1 MDQVENQANAVAEN
15 VSNQISK
22 VTSISFKDFVSSNS
36 LISKIAFTLLVM
48 FIFFLLLKFSITFIP
63 ILFKESSSPYI
74 FNGTI
79 EGSHSVV
86 VPQDPKYD
94 NAIPILR
101 SVNEKNGIEFSWSL
115 WMFLDDNAISN
126 NEGYIHIFHKGDSHT
141 TGDFHKIAAP
151 GLYLD
156 GQNNNLLVT
165 MNTHNTDD
173 TTNTDD
179 KLEKIEV
186 SGVPMNKWVNIIIRV
201 KNRRVDVYI
210 NGTIKR
216 SVELDDVPKQNY
228 GEIFIAQNTSPSLQ
242 GSKLSNL
249 RYHDYAL
256 NVYDIQKLV
265 QSGPNRK
272 LITSSAMTD
281 NSSSYLAFDWYY
293 NNL

>member
-48 FIFFLLLKFSITFIP
+48 FIFFLLLKFSILFIP
-63 ILFKESSSPYI
+63 RLFKESNSPYI

-101 SVNEKNGIEFSWSL
+101 SVNEKHGIEFSWSL
-115 WMFLDDNAISN
+115 WMFLDDNTISSGDTN
-126 NEGYIHIFHKGDSHT
+126 IHIFHKGDSYIN
-141 TGDFHKIAAP
+141 GNLHKIAAP
-151 GLYLD
+151 GLYL
-156 GQNNNLLVT
+156 NSNTNNLLVT
-165 MNTHNTDD
+165 MNTHDSTE
-173 TTNTDD
+173 
-179 KLEKIEV
+179 LEQIEV
-186 SGVPMNKWVNIIIRV
+186 SGIPMNKWVNIIIRV

-216 SVELDDVPKQNY
+216 SVELSGVPKQNY
-228 GEIFIAQNTSPSLQ
+228 GEIFIAQNNIHSLK

-293 NNL
+293 NDL